1 MERMGSMMYC
11 VQVGEQ
17 IWRSH
22 ADQLRAREE
31 MGTAVKEKDTQIDDN
46 DISFPASTAA
56 TNEHA
61 NSSGTEPSYSP
72 CPHHSVN
79 VKTMKKLLQSC
90 CQVHPDTLNVLTNH
104 LTIS

>member
-1 MERMGSMMYC
+1 MERMRSMMYC

-31 MGTAVKEKDTQIDDN
+31 MGTAVKEKDNQIDDN
-46 DISFPASTAA
+46 DINFPASTVA